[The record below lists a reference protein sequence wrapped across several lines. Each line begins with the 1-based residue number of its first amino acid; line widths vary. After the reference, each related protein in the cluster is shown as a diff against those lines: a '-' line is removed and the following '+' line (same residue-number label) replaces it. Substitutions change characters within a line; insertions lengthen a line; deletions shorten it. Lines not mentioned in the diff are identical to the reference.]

1 MIGRLGEGGMGT
13 VYLAQAPDGLLVA
26 IKVVR
31 TDLADDEE
39 FRRRF
44 RSEVDRARQVPP
56 FCTAEVLDAD
66 PDHEMPY
73 FVVEYVD
80 GPSLATVVRDKG
92 PLSQSNLHGLA
103 IGVAT
108 ALTAIHG
115 AGVIHRDLKPNNVL
129 LAAGSPKVIDF
140 GIAHSVQ
147 GTSGHTRT
155 DQIVGTISYM
165 APERFGS
172 AGAGSAPVT
181 PAADI
186 FSWGAVIAYAGTGR
200 TPFGSDAAPVVAARI
215 LTSPPDLTGLSGM
228 LRGLVE
234 QALAKDPADRP
245 TARELLEQLLGPG
258 PARSPDLAAALARQP
273 DLLVAAEEAQATGR
287 TAAVVLGANETTRIA
302 PPPGPQKADVAISAS
317 PVPATSAPATS
328 APATSALLTSAPPNR
343 GRRWGR
349 AALVVVAVAA
359 LVTSLTIVGI
369 ASGAI
374 DLPSSSAGRSPAP
387 STVAQT
393 ASPTA
398 DPLGPVIIADPL
410 SVEKLWHPKDDKPN
424 NASCTFAGALI
435 VTRSTGGSYRCLG
448 PQDVIADFTAT
459 VDVKLRDEGSC
470 AAVWFRFDGSGYAL
484 RICADAYSLVAHGA
498 TGAAA
503 IKELGRF
510 PLTTPIAYGEATTV
524 GIAAAGT
531 NLTFTRDGR
540 PVGSL
545 TDTMFNK
552 GRVVLGIF
560 QESKPETPP
569 PYSVLFS
576 NIEIRKPAG

>member
-140 GIAHSVQ
+140 GIAYSVQ

-245 TARELLEQLLGPG
+245 TARGLLEQLLGPG

-273 DLLVAAEEAQATGR
+273 DLLVAAEEAQATGQ

-302 PPPGPQKADVAISAS
+302 PPPGPSAS
-317 PVPATSAPATS
+317 PVPATPAPATS
-328 APATSALLTSAPPNR
+328 APATSALLTSAPPDR

-374 DLPSSSAGRSPAP
+374 DLPSGSAGRSPAP
-387 STVAQT
+387 STVAQS
-393 ASPTA
+393 ASATA

-459 VDVKLRDEGSC
+459 VDVKLREEGSC

-498 TGAAA
+498 TGAAT

-524 GIAAAGT
+524 GITAAGP
-531 NLTFTRDGR
+531 NLTFTRDGQ